1 MKINQKI
8 LSLPPYI
15 STSWKNIASLFLEDK
30 GGTSMLVI
38 ELYNGSRVEIPGL
51 QQSIIETIFEA
62 HTKYLE
68 EEASKPIDLPIR
80 REELAGGLPFRIGSG
95 GGIEALGSAMQHNP
109 EQKEAPD
116 LPPEI
121 LTRITGVAK
130 VLGLDDPHALPK
142 PEPHCNCMHCQIARA
157 LQAQHGH
164 DENLDEDVKS
174 EELKFRVWDIKQT
187 NEKLY
192 SVSNPLDE
200 KECYNVYLGTPL
212 GCTCGQKNCE
222 HIRAVLNS

>member
-1 MKINQKI
+1 MKINQKL

-15 STSWKNIASLFLEDK
+15 STSWKNISALFLEDK
-30 GGTSMLVI
+30 AGTSVLII
-38 ELYNGSRVEIPGL
+38 ELNNGSRLEIPGL

-62 HTKYLE
+62 HTKFLDE
-68 EEASKPIDLPIR
+68 ETKPDPIR
-80 REELAGGLPFRIGSG
+80 REELASGLPFRIGSNG
-95 GGIEALGSAMQHNP
+95 GGIEALGSALQHNP

-157 LQAQHGH
+157 LQAQHGN
-164 DENLDEDVKS
+164 DENLDEEVKV
-174 EELKFRVWDIKQT
+174 EELKFRNWDIKQT
-187 NEKLY
+187 NDKLY